1 MSTSTPW
8 IPASPAALAD
18 PGSAS
23 LPVPVSLLDLVMLL
37 LCFAIL
43 MVGLRHA
50 PQPPADTPGPVERHG
65 QASPAAA
72 LGPAVHVSYALLQPL
87 VTQGLFGPARI
98 SLREDDLL
106 RLHLEGDALRREPLR
121 RRLLEMVRQGATLRL
136 GLAYAP
142 TDLQRLTEPYGADG
156 KLMDAALAALPPA
169 LEPAV
174 APQRLLVADYEA
186 DRLPLILDL
195 RFPSDHQP

>member
-1 MSTSTPW
+1 MMSTPW
-8 IPASPAALAD
+8 LPTGPTALAD
-18 PGSAS
+18 QGSAS
-23 LPVPVSLLDLVMLL
+23 LPVPLSLLDLVMLL

-50 PQPPADTPGPVERHG
+50 PQSPADTQGLLERHG
-65 QASPAAA
+65 PAASA
-72 LGPAVHVSYALLQPL
+72 AAQGPAVHVSYALLQPL
-87 VTQGLFGPARI
+87 VAQGLFGPARI

-106 RLHLEGDALRREPLR
+106 RLHLEPEALRREPLR
-121 RRLLEMVRQGATLRL
+121 RRLLELVRQGATLRL

-142 TDLQRLTEPYGADG
+142 TNLQRLTEPYGANG
-156 KLMDAALAALPPA
+156 KVMTAALAALPPA

-186 DRLPLILDL
+186 DRLPVILDV
-195 RFPSDHQP
+195 RFPTDRQP